1 MEQSYNLKDLLSLFI
16 RKIWWIIIG
25 AVVGAS
31 AMFCYSKF
39 YLPFEY
45 SSHISMYVQSYKDIN
60 TNNSNN
66 YNDINNSKQLI
77 NTYIEVLKDDA
88 VMRAVGEK
96 LVEQYGYDTIAGNF
110 RMEDGNVAPDSLK
123 SKISIT
129 SVTDTSALTIV
140 STTKNADISASICNI
155 LAEVSPEFIKNAVGV
170 GALRTID
177 TAKSYYE
184 PVSPNVTKNTI
195 IGFAGGFM
203 LVVLIVFIID
213 FLDNTVKDSETVN
226 GKYEKA
232 IIGEIQTFR
241 HKKSK
246 RKNNDESNG
255 DNLITKDIPFNI
267 IESYKLIR
275 TNTVFSLSTSEK
287 KVFAVSSA
295 NPSEGKSTTSA
306 NIAIAFAQTES
317 KVLLIDADMR
327 KPVIHKMFSLTNNS
341 GLSTVIGKM
350 NTFEE
355 SVHKNVI
362 ENLDILSAGPN
373 APNPSE
379 LLASEY
385 FENLISELSQKYDYI
400 ILDTPPV
407 NVVSDVLTIKNSI
420 AGIMLVLKYGSTTYD
435 DIESCMKKIQL
446 ADINMFGFILNEIEN
461 KHNSSY
467 YKYKNKYDYGYSY
480 DYGEKADKK

>member
-1 MEQSYNLKDLLSLFI
+1 MEPSYSIKDLLSLLI
-16 RKIWWIIIG
+16 RKIWWIILG
-25 AVVGAS
+25 AVIGAS
-31 AMFCYSKF
+31 ALFSYSKF
-39 YLPFEY
+39 CLPLKY

-60 TNNSNN
+60 SNNSNN

-88 VMRAVGEK
+88 VMRAVGEQ
-96 LVEQYGYDTIAGNF
+96 LVEQYGYDTIARNF
-110 RMEDGNVAPDSLK
+110 KMEDGNISPNSLK

-140 STTKNADISASICNI
+140 TTTENADISASICNI
-155 LAEVSPEFIKNAVGV
+155 LADVSPSFIKNAVGV

-184 PVSPNVTKNTI
+184 PVAPNVTKNTI
-195 IGFAGGFM
+195 IGFIGGMM
-203 LVVLIVFIID
+203 LVVLIIFIID
-213 FLDNTVKDSETVN
+213 FLDNTVKNAETVN
-226 GKYEKA
+226 NKYQKA
-232 IIGEIQTFR
+232 IIGEIQEFG

-246 RKNNDESNG
+246 KKKEHKLNG
-255 DNLITKDIPFNI
+255 DALITNNIPFNV

-275 TNTVFSLSTSEK
+275 TNVIFSLSTSEN
-287 KVFAVSSA
+287 KVFVVSSA
-295 NPSEGKSTTSA
+295 NPSEGKSTTSS
-306 NIAIAFAQTES
+306 NIAIAFAQTEN

-362 ENLDILSAGPN
+362 ENLDVLPAGPT

-379 LLASEY
+379 LLASES
-385 FENLISELSQKYDYI
+385 FENLISELSEKYDYI

-407 NVVSDVLTIKNSI
+407 NVVSDVLTMKNSI

-435 DIESCMKKIQL
+435 DVDNCMKKIEL
-446 ADINMFGFILNEIEN
+446 ADINMFGFILNGIDN
-461 KHNSSY
+461 KHDGSY
-467 YKYKNKYDYGYSY
+467 YKYKYKYDYGY
-480 DYGEKADKK
+480 GEKEDKK

>member
-1 MEQSYNLKDLLSLFI
+1 MEQNYSITDLISLLI
-16 RKIWWIIIG
+16 RKIWWIILG
-25 AVVGAS
+25 AIIGAS

-39 YLPFEY
+39 YLPLKY

-60 TNNSNN
+60 SNNSNN

-88 VMRAVGEK
+88 VMRAVGEQ

-110 RMEDGNVAPDSLK
+110 KMEDGNISPNSLK

-129 SVTDTSALTIV
+129 SVTDTSALTV
-140 STTKNADISASICNI
+140 VATTENADISASICNI
-155 LAEVSPEFIKNAVGV
+155 LADVSPSFIKNAVGV

-184 PVSPNVTKNTI
+184 PVSPNVTKNTV
-195 IGFAGGFM
+195 IGFAGGLM
-203 LVVLIVFIID
+203 LVVLIVLLID
-213 FLDNTVKDSETVN
+213 FLDNTVKSAEKIN
-226 GKYEKA
+226 EKYKKA
-232 IIGEIQTFR
+232 IIGEIQSFG
-241 HKKSK
+241 HGKSK
-246 RKNNDESNG
+246 RKNESELNV
-255 DNLITKDIPFNI
+255 DSLITNNVPFNV
-267 IESYKLIR
+267 IESYKLVR
-275 TNTVFSLSTSEK
+275 TNAVFSLSTSEK

-306 NIAIAFAQTES
+306 NIAIAFAQTEN

-362 ENLDILSAGPN
+362 ENLDVLSAGPV

-379 LLASEY
+379 LLASEC

-407 NVVSDVLTIKNSI
+407 NVVSDVLTVKNSI

-435 DIESCMKKIQL
+435 DIDNCMKKIGL
-446 ADINMFGFILNEIEN
+446 ADINMFGFILNGIDN
-461 KHNSSY
+461 KRNGSY
-467 YKYKNKYDYGYSY
+467 YKYKYKYDYGYG
-480 DYGEKADKK
+480 YGEKADKK